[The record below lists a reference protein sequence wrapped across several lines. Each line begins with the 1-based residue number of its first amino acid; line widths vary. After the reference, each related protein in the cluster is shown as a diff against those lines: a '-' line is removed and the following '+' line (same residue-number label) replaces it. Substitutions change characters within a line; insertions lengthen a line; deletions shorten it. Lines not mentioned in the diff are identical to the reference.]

1 MHGSLSAVRFFGE
14 KQGHERRNEGDDAH
28 DLPITLYAHHH
39 IVGKTIIKGEMVLG
53 RAPRKQGGNEK
64 GSLEVN
70 SALQTAQGIGTD
82 PQRPG
87 PDPALFRGTPCT
99 HYWR

>member
-1 MHGSLSAVRFFGE
+1 
-14 KQGHERRNEGDDAH
+14 
-28 DLPITLYAHHH
+28 
-39 IVGKTIIKGEMVLG
+39 MVLG